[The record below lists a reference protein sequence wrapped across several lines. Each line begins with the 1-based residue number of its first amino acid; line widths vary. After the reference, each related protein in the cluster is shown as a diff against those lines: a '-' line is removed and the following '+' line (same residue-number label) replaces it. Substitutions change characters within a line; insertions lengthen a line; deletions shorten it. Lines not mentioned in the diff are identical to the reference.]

1 MPKEGKKYYR
11 IGEVSRITGVEPHVL
26 RYWENE
32 FKIIRPRRI
41 AKQRLYRH
49 EDIQVI
55 KFIKSLLHEEGFTI
69 AGAKKRL
76 RQELRGRS
84 TKAIG
89 GLQGDMQAVLAEVR
103 RGLLEIK
110 DILD

>member
-32 FKIIRPRRI
+32 FKSIRPRRI
-41 AKQRLYRH
+41 AKQRLYRRQ
-49 EDIQVI
+49 DIQII

-76 RQELRGRS
+76 KQDLRKRS
-84 TKAIG
+84 TKATG
-89 GLQGDMQAVLAEVR
+89 GVSGDMQSVLAEVR
-103 RGLLEIK
+103 KGLLEIR
-110 DILD
+110 DLLD